1 MLTNFVNMCPFK
13 INLTHGEALLGL
25 MSKSPFLI
33 SLVFGERG
41 VSSRK
46 VVISQGTL
54 PPTTTSNTS
63 AISTKIHMNFFL

>member
-1 MLTNFVNMCPFK
+1 MS
-13 INLTHGEALLGL
+13 LTHGEALLGL
-25 MSKSPFLI
+25 MSKSPSLI

-54 PPTTTSNTS
+54 PHTTTSNTS
-63 AISTKIHMNFFL
+63 AISTQMQICLS